1 MSVNK
6 KISLTNIDNIASAIM
21 NNVMTTNNELGSSKQ
36 NLNDANDNFFL
47 SNKRLLPPIQ
57 SPEKKDHTSSNKS
70 LKRDSEEKIH
80 IPKE

>member
-1 MSVNK
+1 MESYQTLNPIMSNEIEVNKTFKNLQMSVNK

-47 SNKRLLPPIQ
+47 SNKRLLPPI
-57 SPEKKDHTSSNKS
+57 
-70 LKRDSEEKIH
+70 
-80 IPKE
+80 

>member
-1 MSVNK
+1 MSNEIEVNKTFKNLQMSVNK

-47 SNKRLLPPIQ
+47 SNKKLLPAI
-57 SPEKKDHTSSNKS
+57 
-70 LKRDSEEKIH
+70 
-80 IPKE
+80 

>member
-1 MSVNK
+1 MSNEIEVNKTFKNLQMSVNK

-47 SNKRLLPPIQ
+47 SNKRLLPPI
-57 SPEKKDHTSSNKS
+57 
-70 LKRDSEEKIH
+70 
-80 IPKE
+80 